1 METTDAD
8 LDAVFLALADP
19 TRRALLDALRAGRRT
34 VTELAAP
41 FPVGLPAISK
51 HLAVL
56 ERAGLIAR
64 ERDGQRRHCS
74 LRPEPFGRLAAW
86 SEHYTRLWVG
96 SLGRLEDVLRE
107 EGEAP

>member
-1 METTDAD
+1 METTAGE
-8 LDAVFLALADP
+8 LDAVFVALADP
-19 TRRALLDALRAGRRT
+19 TRRALLDALRHGRRT

-64 ERDGQRRHCS
+64 EREGQRRHCS
-74 LRPEPFGRLAAW
+74 LRPEPFSRLAAW
-86 SEHYTRLWVG
+86 SEHYTELWVG
-96 SLGRLEDVLRE
+96 SLDRLEDALNDGTVR
-107 EGEAP
+107 

>member
-19 TRRALLDALRAGRRT
+19 TRRALLDAMRSGRRT

-64 ERDGQRRHCS
+64 ERDGRRRRCS
-74 LRPEPFGRLAAW
+74 LRPEPFARLTAW
-86 SEHYTRLWVG
+86 TEHYTELWVG
-96 SLGRLEDVLRE
+96 SLGRLEDALRE
-107 EGEAP
+107 GELP

>member
-1 METTDAD
+1 VESTSSE
-8 LDAVFLALADP
+8 LDGVLLALADP

-34 VTELAAP
+34 VSELAAP

-74 LRPEPFGRLAAW
+74 LRPEPFSRLAAW
-86 SEHYTRLWVG
+86 SEHYTELWVG
-96 SLGRLEDVLRE
+96 SLGRLE
-107 EGEAP
+107 EALGDGSVP

>member
-1 METTDAD
+1 METTGAE

-19 TRRALLDALRAGRRT
+19 TRRALLDAL
-34 VTELAAP
+34 

-64 ERDGQRRHCS
+64 ERDGQRRQCS
-74 LRPEPFGRLAAW
+74 LRPEPFARLAAW
-86 SEHYTRLWVG
+86 SEHYTELWVG
-96 SLGRLEDVLRE
+96 SLARLDEALRD
-107 EGEAP
+107 GSVG